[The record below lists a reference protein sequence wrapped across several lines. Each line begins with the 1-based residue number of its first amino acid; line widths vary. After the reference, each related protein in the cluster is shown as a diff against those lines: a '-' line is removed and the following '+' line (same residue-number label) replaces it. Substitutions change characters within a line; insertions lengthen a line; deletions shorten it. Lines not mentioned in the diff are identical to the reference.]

1 MTDTSATS
9 APPAAMVDFLQR
21 SGLTRGAR
29 SVRWTP
35 LTGGVSSDLWRV
47 DTPDLTVC
55 VKAALPTL
63 RVANTWHAP
72 VGRNAVEVAWLRFA
86 AEQAPRAVPRVLAH
100 DEGAGIFAMEFL
112 DPGQHPVWKA
122 ELMAGRVDP
131 APAGEVGDVVGRL
144 ATASTHAD
152 ARDTLARRFATDDNF
167 HRLRI
172 EPYLLTTARRRPEVG
187 RRLTELAERTQAA
200 RVALVHGDVSP
211 KNILLGPHGPV
222 LLDAECAWWGDPA
235 FDVAFCLNHLL
246 LKALTAAPGERPA
259 RAHRLSRAA
268 EAWWSGY
275 AEHISWESPA
285 ALHARAATLLPALL
299 LARIDGTSPV
309 EYVTAEGDRAMV
321 RAFAVDQLS
330 AGDGQAELLG
340 VFADWERALSA

>member
-1 MTDTSATS
+1 MNGPATPA
-9 APPAAMVDFLQR
+9 APPAAMVDFLCR
-21 SGLTRGAR
+21 SGLTRDAR
-29 SVRWTP
+29 SARWTP

-63 RVANTWHAP
+63 RVAGTWNAP

-86 AEQAPRAVPRVLAH
+86 ADHAPHAVPRVLAH
-100 DEGAGIFAMEFL
+100 DEGAGVFAMEFL
-112 DPGQHPVWKA
+112 DPAQHPVWKS

-131 APAGEVGDVVGRL
+131 ASAREVGDLVGRL
-144 ATASTHAD
+144 AAASTRAE
-152 ARDTLARRFATDDNF
+152 ARGTLTSRFATDDNF
-167 HRLRI
+167 RRLRI
-172 EPYLLTTARRRPEVG
+172 DPYLLTTARRRPEVG
-187 RRLTELAERTQAA
+187 SRLTELAERTQAA

-246 LKALTAAPGERPA
+246 LKALTAPTDERSA
-259 RAHRLSRAA
+259 RARRLSRAA

-275 AEHISWESPA
+275 SDHISWESPA
-285 ALHARAATLLPALL
+285 DLHARAATLLPALL

-309 EYVTAEGDRAMV
+309 EYVTAEADRAMV
-321 RAFAVDQLS
+321 RAFAVEQLK
-330 AGDGQAELLG
+330 AADGPGLLG
-340 VFADWERALSA
+340 VFADWERMLSG

>member
-1 MTDTSATS
+1 
-9 APPAAMVDFLQR
+9 
-21 SGLTRGAR
+21 
-29 SVRWTP
+29 
-35 LTGGVSSDLWRV
+35 VSSDLWRV
-47 DTPDLTVC
+47 DTPGLTVC

-86 AEQAPRAVPRVLAH
+86 AEHAPQAVPRVLAH
-100 DEGAGIFAMEFL
+100 DADAGVFAMEFL
-112 DPGQHPVWKA
+112 DPGQHPVWKT

-131 APAGEVGDVVGRL
+131 ASARKVGDLVGRL
-144 ATASTHAD
+144 AAASTHPDRRD
-152 ARDTLARRFATDDNF
+152 ALTRTFATDDNF

-187 RRLTELAERTQAA
+187 HRLTELAERTQTT
-200 RVALVHGDVSP
+200 RMALVHGDVSP

-246 LKALTAAPGERPA
+246 LKALAAAPGERSA
-259 RAHRLSRAA
+259 RARSLSLAA

-275 AEHISWESPA
+275 VGHVSWESSTE
-285 ALHARAATLLPALL
+285 LQDRAGALLPALL

-309 EYVTAEGDRAMV
+309 EYVTTDADRAMV
-321 RAFAVDQLS
+321 RAFAVEQLS
-330 AGDGQAELLG
+330 GSGGKAQLLG
-340 VFADWERALSA
+340 TFADWEKALSA